1 MSTVS
6 YVMLTHKNEYNYTG
20 EAFRGDASFGS
31 SDGLHTVSA
40 RVTNFVGRLY
50 IEATL
55 ASTPAETD
63 WFPVFLTSGANYYQ
77 FPQNSVATIEDLSV
91 GRGES
96 ATVGFS
102 FRVNA
107 MFLRARVDRSY
118 HPGYNE
124 DTGFSTAQWGGV
136 EEVLLNV

>member
-6 YVMLTHKNEYNYTG
+6 YVMLTHKNEYNYSG

-40 RVTNFVGRLY
+40 RVNKFVGRLY

-55 ASTPAETD
+55 ASQPSETD

-77 FPQNSVATIEDLSV
+77 FPESTLDPFVSEGATT
-91 GRGES
+91 
-96 ATVGFS
+96 TVGFS

-107 MFLRARVDRSY
+107 MFLRARVDRTY
-118 HPGYNE
+118 HGNYSA
-124 DTGFSTAQWGGV
+124 DTAFTVSRWGGV

>member
-6 YVMLTHKNEYNYTG
+6 YVMLTHQNEHNYTG
-20 EAFRGDASFGS
+20 ESIRGDASYGQG
-31 SDGLHTVSA
+31 DGLHTVSA

-55 ASTPAETD
+55 ASSPAETD
-63 WFPVFLTSGANYYQ
+63 WFPLFLTSGATYYQ
-77 FPQNSVATIEDLSV
+77 FPQNSVAGIQDLSV
-91 GRGES
+91 TGGET

-107 MFLRARVDRSY
+107 MYLRARVDRTY
-118 HPGYNE
+118 HPGYSA
-124 DTGFSTAQWGGV
+124 DAGYSSAQWGGV

>member
-1 MSTVS
+1 MSTIS
-6 YVMLTHKNEYNYTG
+6 YVMLNHKNEYNYVG
-20 EAFRGDASFGS
+20 EAIRGDASYGQG
-31 SDGLHTVSA
+31 DGLHTVSA
-40 RVTNFVGRLY
+40 RVTNFIGRLY

-55 ASTPAETD
+55 ASQPSETD

-77 FPQNSVATIEDLSV
+77 FPQSNLDTNTSERATI
-91 GRGES
+91 
-96 ATVGFS
+96 TVGFS

-118 HPGYNE
+118 IFEGSEQIP
-124 DTGFSTAQWGGV
+124 GFSVANYGGV